1 MPSNHDD
8 FEDNTSNTNKQTFI
22 VKDERAALRM
32 KQEETREAQAKYRA
46 IVAREREAAKA
57 AAALRREEVK
67 LELAKLRLNQSA
79 SEKARTNLAIT
90 TPVMLCVLIGGFII
104 MLGAGTIPDES
115 ISVASALLTLL
126 VTGLM
131 ANLRS
136 IISEGNATADTN
148 GHDDPPKPKPK
159 TDPSKPTP
167 KN

>member
-8 FEDNTSNTNKQTFI
+8 FEDNTPNKQTFI

-32 KQEETREAQAKYRA
+32 KREETREAEAKYRA
-46 IVAREREAAKA
+46 IVAREREATKA
-57 AAALRREEVK
+57 ATQLRREEVK
-67 LELAKLRLNQSA
+67 LELAKLRIGQSA

-90 TPVMLCVLIGGFII
+90 TPAMLILLIGGFIC
-104 MLGAGTIPDES
+104 MLGMGTIPDES

-136 IISEGNATADTN
+136 IISEGNVTVEPT
-148 GHDDPPKPKPK
+148 GHDEPKPKAKADAPKPKPK
-159 TDPSKPTP
+159 S
-167 KN
+167 